1 VACAPEAEHHTLGV
15 VGGVGGA
22 SPVGTHLSQMGCMG
36 LKQKIGQ
43 RLKWWGQEGVA

>member
-1 VACAPEAEHHTLGV
+1 MACGPEAEHHTLGV
-15 VGGVGGA
+15 AGGVGGA
-22 SPVGTHLSQMGCMG
+22 SPVGTHLSQMECMG